1 MGLLS
6 LLWLVLG
13 AIAKAEPESIA
24 GHLSF
29 LGNAQVESAANW
41 AQLEWFREQWER
53 QEPVEVWDDSNRL
66 PVGVEIAVASIW
78 VMMLFSV
85 PIILRLLDGRPMT
98 KTQIV
103 TGIAFWI
110 AVVGGLFLFTNVILF
125 NSIHFARVR
134 PLSII
139 ECIYLMSQVITTVG
153 YGDITP
159 AKPRGQV
166 FVGLYVL
173 MSLFVIAML
182 VSDLVAHVMDA
193 AQKYQQ
199 KLLAKSTRRVEEEEE
214 RAEEQAATVAEENEA
229 NSSERPAEPKKRL
242 PKGKAL
248 ERQRTKAADELMQK
262 IEKPSFGPLLGSLCC
277 FGFFAFT
284 WILFFHFYPG
294 EGKTWLQAVYMS
306 VITLSTVGFGAF
318 TPNTEGGKV
327 FASFWMIFGSAA
339 LVSVVTSFTELT
351 MKFNEYERFDV
362 EKGKKALNSYK
373 EESGSSE
380 MGESEF
386 LKFGLVQRGLISAE
400 DFVAIQSTFQELAKK
415 NDGSSAA
422 KRPTVSLAD
431 LEEELNAEKAEK
443 DDKDEKGTS
452 SQQ

>member
-1 MGLLS
+1 MFLQSGIMKMGFLTLL
-6 LLWLVLG
+6 LLVVG
-13 AIAKAEPESIA
+13 VTAETEPELLASQLNF
-24 GHLSF
+24 LS
-29 LGNAQVESAANW
+29 NSQVGTAANW
-41 AQLEWFREQWER
+41 AQLEWLHEQWER
-53 QEPVEVWDDSNRL
+53 QEPVEVWDETNRL
-66 PVGVEIAVASIW
+66 SVGVEVAVASVW
-78 VMMLFSV
+78 VLMLFSV
-85 PIILRLLDGRPMT
+85 PVVLRFLDGRPMT
-98 KTQIV
+98 KTQVI
-103 TGIAFWI
+103 TGVSFWI

-159 AKPRGQV
+159 AMPRGQV

-173 MSLFVIAML
+173 LSLFVIAML

-199 KLLAKSTRRVEEEEE
+199 KLAAKATQRVEEAEQAEEE
-214 RAEEQAATVAEENEA
+214 AAAAAEENAATPPE
-229 NSSERPAEPKKRL
+229 SPSEPKKQQ

-248 ERQRTKAADELMQK
+248 EKQRAKAADDLLQK
-262 IEKPSFGPLLGSLCC
+262 LDKPSFGPVLGSLCC
-277 FGFFAFT
+277 FGFFAVT
-284 WILFFHFYPG
+284 WIFFFHFYPG
-294 EGKTWLQAVYMS
+294 EGKTWLQAIYMS

-351 MKFNEYERFDV
+351 MKLNEYERYDV
-362 EKGKKALNSYK
+362 QKGKKALSTYK
-373 EESGSSE
+373 EETGTNE

-386 LKFGLVQRGLISAE
+386 LKFGLVQKGLISAD
-400 DFVAIQSTFQELAKK
+400 DFAAIQSTFHEIAKK
-415 NDGSSAA
+415 GDG
-422 KRPTVSLAD
+422 RRLTVSLDD
-431 LEEELNAEKAEK
+431 LREELDAEEHV
-443 DDKDEKGTS
+443 TPS
-452 SQQ
+452 

>member
-1 MGLLS
+1 
-6 LLWLVLG
+6 
-13 AIAKAEPESIA
+13 
-24 GHLSF
+24 
-29 LGNAQVESAANW
+29 
-41 AQLEWFREQWER
+41 
-53 QEPVEVWDDSNRL
+53 
-66 PVGVEIAVASIW
+66 
-78 VMMLFSV
+78 
-85 PIILRLLDGRPMT
+85 
-98 KTQIV
+98 
-103 TGIAFWI
+103 
-110 AVVGGLFLFTNVILF
+110 
-125 NSIHFARVR
+125 
-134 PLSII
+134 
-139 ECIYLMSQVITTVG
+139 MSQVITTVG

-214 RAEEQAATVAEENEA
+214 RAEAEAATVAEENTA
-229 NSSERPAEPKKRL
+229 NSSDSPAEPKKHR

-262 IEKPSFGPLLGSLCC
+262 IEKPSFGPLVGSLCC
-277 FGFFAFT
+277 FGFFAVT

-294 EGKTWLQAVYMS
+294 EGKTWLQAIYMS

-362 EKGKKALNSYK
+362 QRGKKALSSYK
-373 EESGSSE
+373 EENGTNE

-386 LKFGLVQRGLISAE
+386 LKFGLVQKGLISAE

-415 NDGSSAA
+415 GEGSSLGR
-422 KRPTVSLAD
+422 RPTVSLAD
-431 LEEELNAEKAEK
+431 LEEELAAET
-443 DDKDEKGTS
+443 GNCTPR
-452 SQQ
+452 

>member
-1 MGLLS
+1 MKMWFQTILLF
-6 LLWLVLG
+6 VVG
-13 AIAKAEPESIA
+13 VIAKTEPEVLASQ
-24 GHLSF
+24 LSF
-29 LGNAQVESAANW
+29 LGNSHAGTAANW
-41 AQLEWFREQWER
+41 AQLEWLHEQWAHE
-53 QEPVEVWDDSNRL
+53 EPVEVWDETNRL
-66 PVGVEIAVASIW
+66 PVGLEVAVASVW
-78 VMMLFSV
+78 VLMLFSV

-98 KTQIV
+98 KTQVI
-103 TGIAFWI
+103 TGVAFWI
-110 AVVGGLFLFTNVILF
+110 AVIGGLLLFTNIILF
-125 NSIHFARVR
+125 NSIHFAQVR

-199 KLLAKSTRRVEEEEE
+199 KLAAKATLRVEEEE
-214 RAEEQAATVAEENEA
+214 RAEEEASAAAEENAA
-229 NSSERPAEPKKRL
+229 NPSESPVEPKKHV

-248 ERQRTKAADELMQK
+248 ERQRTKAVDELLQK
-262 IEKPSFGPLLGSLCC
+262 VEKPSFGPLLGSLSC
-277 FGFFAFT
+277 FGFFAIT
-284 WILFFHFYPG
+284 WIFFFHFYPG
-294 EGKTWLQAVYMS
+294 EGKTWLQAIYMS

-362 EKGKKALNSYK
+362 QKGKKALSVYK
-373 EESGSSE
+373 EEKGTNE
-380 MGESEF
+380 MEESEF

-400 DFVAIQSTFQELAKK
+400 DFVQIQSTFQEIAKK
-415 NDGSSAA
+415 GDG
-422 KRPTVSLAD
+422 RRLTVSLED
-431 LEEELNAEKAEK
+431 LEQELVAEEKQV
-443 DDKDEKGTS
+443 TS
-452 SQQ
+452 